1 MSGKE
6 PTFSIII
13 PTYRRPEALRVCVQA
28 LSELDY
34 PRDGFEVIIVD
45 DGGGVPLRSL
55 LEPVAGNLR
64 MKVMWQ
70 PNAGPAAAR
79 NFGALHATGDL
90 LAFTDDDCSPASGW
104 LRALAS
110 ACSTTGNVLL
120 GGRTVN
126 ALRDNPY
133 AGASQAIIDVVYAHY
148 NGHPLNAQFF
158 ASNNMAVPA
167 DHFRA
172 LKGFDP
178 GFRTSEDRD
187 LCDRWL
193 SRGHHLRY
201 ACEAVVFHAHPLT
214 LRSFWDQHAGYG
226 RGAWLYHRTR
236 AQRGTGSFRPDWKF
250 YWALLRSPLSRG
262 FTRYVI
268 RDLCLLMTAQA
279 ANATGCFEQALKS
292 SVTRRRRGAIQPD
305 RPERS

>member
-1 MSGKE
+1 M
-6 PTFSIII
+6 
-13 PTYRRPEALRVCVQA
+13 RVCVQA
-28 LSELDY
+28 LSGLDY
-34 PRDGFEVIIVD
+34 PRDAFEVIIVD
-45 DGGGVPLRSL
+45 DGGDVPVEPL
-55 LEPVAGNLR
+55 LQPIAGDLR

-70 PNAGPAAAR
+70 PNTGPAGAR

-110 ACSTTGNVLL
+110 ACSMTGPALL

-133 AGASQAIIDVVYAHY
+133 AGASQSIIDVVYAHY

-178 GFRTSEDRD
+178 SFRTSEDRE

-193 SRGHHLRY
+193 SKGYHLRY
-201 ACEAVVFHAHPLT
+201 ASEAVVFHAHALT
-214 LRSFWDQHAGYG
+214 LRSFWSQHAGYG
-226 RGAWLYHRTR
+226 RGAWMFHRAR
-236 AQRGTGSFRPDWKF
+236 AQRGSGSFRLDWTI
-250 YWALLRSPLSRG
+250 YWALLRSPLSKG
-262 FTRYVI
+262 FSRYVF
-268 RDLCLLMTAQA
+268 RDFCLLMTAQA
-279 ANATGCFEQALKS
+279 ANAAGCFAQALKG
-292 SVTRRRRGAIQPD
+292 SVTRHRRSAIRSD